1 MNSIFLVI
9 EVVHYI
15 VMFCFWQRCGRL
27 VWGCVTVLFVEVML
41 SSLFVVGF
49 GYVLTVCMRMLPIG
63 QVNYQR
69 FALFEL

>member
-1 MNSIFLVI
+1 M
-9 EVVHYI
+9 
-15 VMFCFWQRCGRL
+15 
-27 VWGCVTVLFVEVML
+27 WGCAAVLFVVLVML
-41 SSLFVVGF
+41 SSLFVVDF